1 MKIKTRATVQ
11 FFITAAIAVLLF
23 AVLKHTVPA
32 IIVGTISV
40 IVLISGLF
48 FPSVFL
54 KIEKFGKL
62 LGTWVGTGITWLLLV
77 PLFYIVFAL
86 GRLILVITKK
96 DPLDRKF
103 PSLAKTCW
111 TEKKPRANPKESYR
125 RLFWLFSHR
134 WNTDRYENFDRIDKI
149 YKKIINLCN
158 SWLNFFLNPFNRH
171 FLLFVEDPTYTKVTA
186 GKPQRH
192 PPRRIFNRDTEKN
205 FCFNTC
211 PVFNGKRSWG
221 IFNNSGAFLCRL

>member
-40 IVLISGLF
+40 IILISGLF

-125 RLFWLFSHR
+125 RLF
-134 WNTDRYENFDRIDKI
+134 
-149 YKKIINLCN
+149 
-158 SWLNFFLNPFNRH
+158 
-171 FLLFVEDPTYTKVTA
+171 
-186 GKPQRH
+186 
-192 PPRRIFNRDTEKN
+192 
-205 FCFNTC
+205 
-211 PVFNGKRSWG
+211 
-221 IFNNSGAFLCRL
+221 